1 MDSERSAKG
10 VTADLGAMLSL
21 KVFDSDP
28 RVVAL
33 ALLGKTLAVR
43 DGEVVVGGK
52 IVEVEAYLGA
62 EDPGS
67 HAATRGITPRNAT
80 MYGPPGSAYVYL
92 SYGIHHM
99 LNVVCLPDGV
109 AGAVLIRAI
118 EPMFGIDLMVKRRG
132 TDARLLLTR
141 GPGRL
146 TSALG
151 VTMADN
157 AGIINAG
164 RIEIYDGPPV
174 SDRHIA
180 TTGRIGLSAGQDLP
194 LRYHIAQNRYVS
206 R

>member
-1 MDSERSAKG
+1 MDPERSSQG
-10 VTADLGAMLSL
+10 VTVDLGAMLSPDI
-21 KVFDSDP
+21 FEGDP

-33 ALLGKTLAVR
+33 ELLGKTLAVR
-43 DGEVVVGGK
+43 DGETVVGGK

-67 HAATRGITPRNAT
+67 HAATKGMTPRNAT

-99 LNVVCLPDGV
+99 LNVVCLPDSV

-118 EPMFGIDLMVKRRG
+118 EPMFGTEVMAQRRG
-132 TDARLLLTR
+132 TAAPLMLTR

-151 VTMADN
+151 ITMEDN
-157 AGIINAG
+157 ASMINVG
-164 RIEIYDGPPV
+164 RLELYDAPSVPEAK
-174 SDRHIA
+174 IA
-180 TTGRIGLSAGQDLP
+180 TSGRIGLSAGQDLL
-194 LRYHIAQNRYVS
+194 LRYYLAESRYVS

>member
-1 MDSERSAKG
+1 MDSERSAQG
-10 VTADLGAMLSL
+10 VTADLGAMLSPE
-21 KVFDSDP
+21 VFESDP

-33 ALLGKTLAVR
+33 ELLGKTLAVR
-43 DGEVVVGGK
+43 DGEVVAGGK

-99 LNVVCLPDGV
+99 LNVVCLPDGL

-118 EPMFGIDLMVKRRG
+118 EPLIGIDVMARRRG
-132 TDARLLLTR
+132 TDAPLLLAR

-157 AGIINAG
+157 ASVINAG
-164 RIEIYDGPPV
+164 RVEIHDGPPV
-174 SDRHIA
+174 PKRRIA

-194 LRYHIAQNRYVS
+194 LRYHIAQSRYVS